1 MDKKRAAIVASAGV
15 GLLVSAVMLHK
26 WNTKR
31 RSSSEESPAPK
42 KRKRDAQAV
51 VMSDGSAMN
60 GGSRFGKALADGA

>member
-26 WNTKR
+26 WNAKR
-31 RSSSEESPAPK
+31 KMSDGEEAAPK
-42 KRKRDAQAV
+42 KSKKGRHAV

-60 GGSRFGKALADGA
+60 GGSRFVADGV